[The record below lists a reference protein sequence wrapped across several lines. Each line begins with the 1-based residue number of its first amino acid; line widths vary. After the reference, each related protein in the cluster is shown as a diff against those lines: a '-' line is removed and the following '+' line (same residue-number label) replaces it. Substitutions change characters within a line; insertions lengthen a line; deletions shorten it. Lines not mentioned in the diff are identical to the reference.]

1 MTPQGPIKTLG
12 LIPLPVNCTMLS
24 HGNCDLST
32 LDTVEINNPCLLG
45 IARYLLEE
53 LVKKNIDVAKNIL
66 PSQIGATTALAQE
79 NVSITLTLS
88 DKTPHDSVLND
99 EVLDD
104 NVLSNDVLNDPDYT
118 LIVHPSNITITAAK
132 ESGLFYGIQ
141 TLLQLLCNGDTSVP
155 TLRIEDKARCDYRG
169 LHLDVSRHFRSVKD
183 IKHLIDLMAMHKM
196 NFFHWHLV
204 DDQGWRI
211 EIDKYPRLTEV
222 ASKRP
227 STVVGHTLDK
237 DAPSDLQVHSGFYTQ
252 QDILGI
258 VAYAQQ
264 RHITIIPEI
273 DLPGHSSALLAAYPE
288 YGCANQSDTAS
299 VKTHFGIFKHVLCN
313 RASSFTF
320 LKDLFS
326 EVAQLFPS
334 EYIHIG
340 GDEVKKDHWRRCP
353 DCQSVIEQQSL
364 NNTAELQGHFIDQ
377 VVEIL
382 ASLGKK
388 AICWDDV
395 LESQNLNPN
404 VTIMSWLGESKA
416 DDALSRGHQLI
427 KTPTNLYFD
436 FYQSLSIDE
445 PFAIHGHA
453 PLRNVYNY
461 DPLQHNSKILGAQ
474 ANIWTEY
481 IQTLSQLEYA
491 ILPRMTAL
499 AEIVW
504 TPLKLQNWDD
514 FKTRLMVQYKRFD
527 DLGVNASRAIYVPE
541 FRVQQNNSESFDV
554 TILSEFSDMDI
565 HYTLDGTRPSR
576 ASLLYQ
582 SNLIVDGPADSPTVI
597 SACCVDK
604 DSGEHYGV
612 NRITVFPH
620 KALNCRVKVIDSSSN
635 DKTDYDLVLLTN
647 GLAQQGQRFQH
658 ANWVA
663 FENKPE
669 FELELDLGKPNE
681 ISTLSL
687 GFDGALGRE
696 LYFPESVEIRS
707 SLDGKTWRPK
717 VKLSDGTIK
726 GRLSAKLVDSSEV
739 KSEKVLARYLRIKI
753 NNPDQIYSHEDETM
767 VTTPLYIDEI
777 AVT

>member
-1 MTPQGPIKTLG
+1 MTPQGPIQTLG
-12 LIPLPVNCTMLS
+12 LIPLPANCTMLS

-32 LDTVEINNPCLLG
+32 LDSVEINDPRLLD
-45 IARYLLEE
+45 IARYLLDE
-53 LVKKNIDVAKNIL
+53 LIKKNIDAAKNIS
-66 PSQIGATTALAQE
+66 PSQIGSTTALAQE
-79 NVSITLTLS
+79 NASITLTLS
-88 DKTPHDSVLND
+88 DNTPHDSA
-99 EVLDD
+99 LD
-104 NVLSNDVLNDPDYT
+104 DPDYT
-118 LIVHPSNITITAAK
+118 LIVHPCNITIIAAK

-141 TLLQLLCNGDTSVP
+141 TLLQLLSNGDSWVP
-155 TLRIEDKARCDYRG
+155 TLRIDDKARCDYRG

-227 STVVGHTLDK
+227 STVIGHTLDK

-320 LKDLFS
+320 LKDLLS

-340 GDEVKKDHWRRCP
+340 GDEVKKDHWRQCP
-353 DCQSVIEQQSL
+353 DCQAVIERQSL
-364 NNTAELQGHFIDQ
+364 NNTAELHGYFIDQ

-404 VTIMSWLGESKA
+404 VTIMSWLGESNA

-461 DPLQHNSKILGAQ
+461 DPLQHNSKVLGAQ
-474 ANIWTEY
+474 ANVWTEY
-481 IQTLSQLEYA
+481 IQTLGQLEYA

-514 FKTRLMVQYKRFD
+514 FKARLMVQYKRFD

-541 FRVQQNNSESFDV
+541 FRVQQNDGGSFDV

-576 ASLLYQ
+576 ASLRYQ
-582 SNLIVDGPADSPTVI
+582 SSLIVDGPADNLTVI
-597 SACCVDK
+597 SACCINK

-635 DKTDYDLVLLTN
+635 DKTDYDLALLTN

-669 FELELDLGKPNE
+669 FELELDLGKPNQ
-681 ISTLSL
+681 ISTLSI

-696 LYFPESVEIRS
+696 LYFPESVEIRI
-707 SLDGKTWRPK
+707 SLDGKTWRRK

-739 KSEKVLARYLRIKI
+739 DSEKVLARYLRINI

-777 AVT
+777 VVT

>member
-1 MTPQGPIKTLG
+1 MPA
-12 LIPLPVNCTMLS
+12 NCTMLS

-32 LDTVEINNPCLLG
+32 LDSVEINDPRLLD
-45 IARYLLEE
+45 IARYLLDE
-53 LVKKNIDVAKNIL
+53 LIKKNIDAAKNIS
-66 PSQIGATTALAQE
+66 PSQIGSTTALAQE
-79 NVSITLTLS
+79 NASITLRLS
-88 DKTPHDSVLND
+88 DSA
-99 EVLDD
+99 LDD
-104 NVLSNDVLNDPDYT
+104 ADYT
-118 LIVHPSNITITAAK
+118 LIVHPCNITIIAAK

-141 TLLQLLCNGDTSVP
+141 TLLQLLSNGDSWVP
-155 TLRIEDKARCDYRG
+155 TLRIDDKARCDYRG

-227 STVVGHTLDK
+227 STVIGHTLDK

-299 VKTHFGIFKHVLCN
+299 VKTHFGIFKHVLCT

-320 LKDLFS
+320 LKDLLS

-340 GDEVKKDHWRRCP
+340 GDEVKKDHWRQCP
-353 DCQSVIEQQSL
+353 DCQAVIERQSL
-364 NNTAELQGHFIDQ
+364 NNTAELHGYFIDQ

-404 VTIMSWLGESKA
+404 VTIMSWLGESNA

-461 DPLQHNSKILGAQ
+461 DPLQHNSKVLGAQ
-474 ANIWTEY
+474 ANVWTEY
-481 IQTLSQLEYA
+481 IQTLGQLEYA
-491 ILPRMTAL
+491 ILPRMTAF

-514 FKTRLMVQYKRFD
+514 FKARLMVQYKRFD
-527 DLGVNASRAIYVPE
+527 DLGVTASRAIYVPE
-541 FRVQQNNSESFDV
+541 FRVQQNNGGSFDV

-576 ASLLYQ
+576 ASLRYQ
-582 SNLIVDGPADSPTVI
+582 SSLIVNGPADSPTVI

-604 DSGEHYGV
+604 GGEHYGV

-620 KALNCRVKVIDSSSN
+620 KALNCRVKAIDSSSN
-635 DKTDYDLVLLTN
+635 DKTDYDLALLTN
-647 GLAQQGQRFQH
+647 GLTQQGQRFQH

-669 FELELDLGKPNE
+669 FELELDLGKPNQ

-696 LYFPESVEIRS
+696 LYFPESVEIRI
-707 SLDGKTWRPK
+707 SLDGKTWRRK

-739 KSEKVLARYLRIKI
+739 DSEKVLARYLRINI

-777 AVT
+777 VVT

>member
-1 MTPQGPIKTLG
+1 MPA
-12 LIPLPVNCTMLS
+12 NCTMLS

-32 LDTVEINNPCLLG
+32 LDSVEINDPRLLD
-45 IARYLLEE
+45 IARYLLDE
-53 LVKKNIDVAKNIL
+53 LIKKNIDAAKNIS
-66 PSQIGATTALAQE
+66 PSQIGSTTALAQE
-79 NVSITLTLS
+79 NASITLRLS
-88 DKTPHDSVLND
+88 DSA
-99 EVLDD
+99 LDD
-104 NVLSNDVLNDPDYT
+104 ADYT
-118 LIVHPSNITITAAK
+118 LIVHPCNITIIAAK

-141 TLLQLLCNGDTSVP
+141 TLLQLLSNGDSWVP
-155 TLRIEDKARCDYRG
+155 TLRIDDKARCDYRG

-227 STVVGHTLDK
+227 STVIGHTLDK

-299 VKTHFGIFKHVLCN
+299 VKTHFGIFKHVLCT

-320 LKDLFS
+320 LKDLLS

-340 GDEVKKDHWRRCP
+340 GDEVKKDHWRQCP
-353 DCQSVIEQQSL
+353 DCLAVIERQSL
-364 NNTAELQGHFIDQ
+364 NNTAELHGYFIDQ

-404 VTIMSWLGESKA
+404 VTIMSWLGESNA

-461 DPLQHNSKILGAQ
+461 DPLQHNSKVLGAQ
-474 ANIWTEY
+474 ANVWTEY
-481 IQTLSQLEYA
+481 IQTLGQLEYA
-491 ILPRMTAL
+491 ILPRMTAF

-514 FKTRLMVQYKRFD
+514 FKARLMVQYKRFD
-527 DLGVNASRAIYVPE
+527 DLGVTASRAIYVPE
-541 FRVQQNNSESFDV
+541 FRVQQNNGGSFDV

-576 ASLLYQ
+576 ASLRYQ
-582 SNLIVDGPADSPTVI
+582 SSLIVNGPADSPTVI

-604 DSGEHYGV
+604 GGEHYGV

-620 KALNCRVKVIDSSSN
+620 KALNCRVKAIDSSSN
-635 DKTDYDLVLLTN
+635 DKTDYDLALLTN
-647 GLAQQGQRFQH
+647 GLTQQGQRFQH

-669 FELELDLGKPNE
+669 FELELDLGKPNQ

-696 LYFPESVEIRS
+696 LYFPESVEIRI
-707 SLDGKTWRPK
+707 SLDGKTWRRK

-739 KSEKVLARYLRIKI
+739 DSEKVLARYLRINI

-777 AVT
+777 VVT